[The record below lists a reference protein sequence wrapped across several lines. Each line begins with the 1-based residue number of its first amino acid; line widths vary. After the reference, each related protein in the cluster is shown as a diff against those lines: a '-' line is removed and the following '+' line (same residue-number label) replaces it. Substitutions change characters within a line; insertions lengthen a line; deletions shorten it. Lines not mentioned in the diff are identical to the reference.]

1 MFAGVAAASAS
12 LAREEARRRARRAW
26 QRNGSVALLVA
37 TAGVVALLGFGG
49 LGGVGGAANA
59 ASPSLGALPP
69 QAGIVKS
76 FAFDPDNPEIVYALT
91 IDHANGALGSQVFK
105 TTDGGANWRATP
117 ATGGDWVGFNQALA
131 ADPQHPGTLYVG
143 TSRAVQKTV
152 DGGQS
157 WRASKRGLLLPPRP
171 PSRTGW
177 VTALAVDP
185 GRTNVIYA
193 GSDRISRSSD
203 GGRSWKTVF
212 PPHPSRYPPD
222 HVSALAIAA
231 TQPETIYAIIG
242 EFANPSPTPSIGST
256 SIYKSTD
263 GGTTWQASTVVRGSV
278 APTALAVDPR
288 HPTNV
293 YAAIGADVLRTTDAG
308 ETWQPIVDGL
318 PFADTRGACH
328 CLSQGG
334 VRVLAVDPGGTGIV
348 YAALTQG
355 GVYKTS
361 NGGNDWVRAVDDMPF
376 QTYAADGGLPLQTY
390 AVAVEPTRPA
400 TIYASVQSEIDNVP
414 RILRSND
421 GGRTWATAP

>member
-1 MFAGVAAASAS
+1 MARSMVAGVASPSAAF
-12 LAREEARRRARRAW
+12 AREKAHRRGARRESRRN
-26 QRNGSVALLVA
+26 RLVALLVA
-37 TAGVVALLGFGG
+37 TAGVAGLVGFDGAG
-49 LGGVGGAANA
+49 SAANA

-69 QAGIVKS
+69 QAGLVKS
-76 FAFDPDNPEIVYALT
+76 FAFDPRNPAIVYALT
-91 IDHANGALGSQVFK
+91 IGHSNGALGSQVFK
-105 TTDGGANWRATP
+105 TTDGGADWRATP
-117 ATGGDWVGFNQALA
+117 ATGGDWVGFEEALA
-131 ADPQHPGTLYVG
+131 ADPEHPGTLYVG
-143 TSRAVQKTV
+143 TGSAVQKTV
-152 DGGQS
+152 DGGHN

-171 PSRTGW
+171 PSRLGW

-185 GRTNVIYA
+185 GRSNVIYA

-231 TQPETIYAIIG
+231 TRPETIYAIIG
-242 EFANPSPTPSIGST
+242 EFANPSPTPSIGRT

-263 GGTTWQASTVVRGSV
+263 GGTTWQASTVIRESV
-278 APTALAVDPR
+278 APTALVVDPR
-288 HPTNV
+288 HPTNI
-293 YAAIGADVLRTTDAG
+293 YAAIGADVLRTTNAG

-318 PFADTRGACH
+318 PWADTRGVCH

-334 VRVLAVDPGGTGIV
+334 VRALAVDPRGTGIV

-361 NGGNDWVRAVDDMPF
+361 NGGDNWVHAVGDM
-376 QTYAADGGLPLQTY
+376 PLQTY
-390 AVAVEPTRPA
+390 TVAVDPIRPA